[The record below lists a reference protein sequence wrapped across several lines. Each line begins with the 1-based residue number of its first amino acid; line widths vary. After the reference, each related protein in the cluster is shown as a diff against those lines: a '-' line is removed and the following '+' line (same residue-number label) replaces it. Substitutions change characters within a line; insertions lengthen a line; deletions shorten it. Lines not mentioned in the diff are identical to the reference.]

1 MEVKIMTTNIY
12 SRINET
18 EKRRTIILKDMEEY
32 KEQGMHTEYFNAYI
46 KLRELDA
53 KLEELRELTQ

>member
-1 MEVKIMTTNIY
+1 MTTNIY